1 MKKLLLIAAMGL
13 MAFTTQQEKT
23 VTLTLT
29 VEEVNLIYAG
39 LGELPAKISEPLRYK
54 IASEAQKQLN
64 PPVNKEPIKLDLKKG
79 N

>member
-13 MAFTTQQEKT
+13 MAFTTQEEKT

-39 LGELPAKISEPLRYK
+39 LGELPAKVSEQLRYK